1 MISESQMNSW
11 YANSKHFVI
20 EGNRKYC
27 IPILMSIQLKKYM
40 RRFEKNGERNLV
52 LEWYNMLELHERA
65 QIEVTALN

>member
-1 MISESQMNSW
+1 MISESHMNSW

-27 IPILMSIQLKKYM
+27 IPIFMSIQLKKYM

-65 QIEVTALN
+65 EIEVTPLN